1 MINNSTNIIKTN
13 NHLSPSLTDHEEKTM
28 THDVGN
34 PGPGLRQ
41 AQKFSVLKSV
51 SVNFAYFSIYLT
63 KLKIPDDCLANWAL
77 KSPVWWNWYMV
88 GFLFV
93 CWTHSWL
100 ECSLDGPIQNMFFF
114 VSAQKSKMIIF
125 CITVH
130 ICRTICW
137 NERKISET
145 RNLDWIHE

>member
-51 SVNFAYFSIYLT
+51 SVILHRASQECFQQTKRKPTMYQFHHTGDFKAQLAKQSSGIFSL
-63 KLKIPDDCLANWAL
+63 
-77 KSPVWWNWYMV
+77 V
-88 GFLFV
+88 
-93 CWTHSWL
+93 
-100 ECSLDGPIQNMFFF
+100 
-114 VSAQKSKMIIF
+114 
-125 CITVH
+125 
-130 ICRTICW
+130 R
-137 NERKISET
+137 
-145 RNLDWIHE
+145 